1 MIAAVK
7 VCEKRMPALVG
18 NEALNVKF
26 PFPVE
31 LLSMIDDSD
40 EYSPFAV
47 IVPLIRIDDWDHGWT
62 VTKPSTSEIAIES

>member
-1 MIAAVK
+1 LITAVK

-31 LLSMIDDSD
+31 LLNMIEDSD

-47 IVPLIRIDDWDHGWT
+47 IVPLIKIDD
-62 VTKPSTSEIAIES
+62 